1 MSPFT
6 RADARVS
13 HLFMDAVHELD
24 LPSPD
29 DVYAALHDA
38 GVTGE
43 RKNCKTCP
51 VARFL
56 SSRVGMLVSVGVER
70 AGVCGYIDANCRL
83 PDAVTEMILRFDRGD
98 SCYADLYAPAGRRLA
113 CAPAPAEAPAH
124 PPQHV
129 ARDRRLP

>member
-1 MSPFT
+1 MNPFV
-6 RADARVS
+6 RADPRVS
-13 HLFMDAVHELD
+13 RLFIDAVHELD

-29 DVYAALHDA
+29 DVYVALHDA

-56 SSRVGMLVSVGVER
+56 SSRVGILVSVGVSR
-70 AGVCGYIDANCRL
+70 AGVYGYLDVSCRL

-98 SCYADLYAPAGRRLA
+98 SCYADLYQAP
-113 CAPAPAEAPAH
+113 PA
-124 PPQHV
+124 V
-129 ARDRRLP
+129 LR